1 VTVIAEQARDAY
13 WSAVA
18 DADRPEAVRI
28 ALEQLDAG
36 IGLADVLSELVC
48 STQLEVGRRWAANE
62 WNVAQEH
69 AATSIGEDV
78 VAALAAQRPSAVSR
92 GSVVVACAE
101 GEWHSLPARVL
112 AETLRVDGWRVRYL
126 GASVPATHLLQML
139 HDLGPDAVAL
149 SCSVSTSLPRAR
161 RMIEA
166 SREAGVPIIV
176 GGSGFGPG
184 GRWGLRL
191 GANAWA
197 PDATAALDVLSAPEW
212 PAYADPAPAYSP
224 PDTDSDAILANVP
237 ALVAGAMTELGRRLP
252 SMASYTVEQRARTEE
267 DFGHILNFLA
277 VALYVDDVE
286 LFTNFVSWLA
296 DLLVPRHVPLQAL
309 EISLQV
315 VESALAGKLGER
327 LRARSFL
334 DAGSRALT
342 PG

>member
-1 VTVIAEQARDAY
+1 VIAEQARDAY

-18 DADRPEAVRI
+18 GADRPEAVRI

-36 IGLADVLSELVC
+36 IGLAEVLSELVC
-48 STQLEVGRRWAANE
+48 SAQLEVGRRWAANE

-78 VAALAAQRPSAVSR
+78 VAALASRRAAADSR
-92 GSVVVACAE
+92 GWVVVACAE

-112 AETLRVDGWRVRYL
+112 AETLRVDGWQVRYL
-126 GASVPATHLLQML
+126 GASVPANHLLQML
-139 HDLGPDAVAL
+139 HDVGPDAVAL

-176 GGSGFGPG
+176 GGSGFGPD

-191 GANAWA
+191 GATAWA
-197 PDATAALDVLSAPEW
+197 PDATAALEVLDGPEW
-212 PAYADPAPAYSP
+212 PAFADPAPAYSP
-224 PDTDSDAILANVP
+224 PDDDSDAILANMP
-237 ALVAGAMTELGRRLP
+237 GLVAGAMAELGRRLP
-252 SMASYTVEQRARTEE
+252 RMASYTDEQRARTEE
-267 DFGHILNFLA
+267 DFGHICNFLA
-277 VALYVDDVE
+277 VALYVDDAE

-296 DLLVPRHVPLQAL
+296 DLLVPRHVPLQVL
-309 EISLQV
+309 VVSLQV
-315 VESALAGKLGER
+315 VDSALTEKLGER
-327 LRARSFL
+327 PRAQSYL
-334 DAGSRALT
+334 SAGGRALS